1 MNFFCVFQINFFEFL
16 AEISSLSK
24 ENLNFLGK
32 NYGSSSFSDF
42 DWKILSVKSLGRASN
57 HHFAWPG
64 EHVEEKFCFRATF
77 IYHTFR
83 TSSEF
88 SSVFCQKN
96 SPRCQNCILLVQRVV
111 FGGKK
116 CLFFSIKTMVFI
128 FSGLRESDFPAF
140 GLKLSEK
147 GCQKCIL
154 PVNNNFLRTSREK
167 TWFSIFSFGFRVKRI
182 RTFFAKSSARTSN
195 FQFRFPDDH
204 LMLNMFFF
212 KIVISIFPSDFE
224 REVFRL

>member
-96 SPRCQNCILLVQRVV
+96 SPRCQNCILLVQRVF
-111 FGGKK
+111 FGGKTD
-116 CLFFSIKTMVFI
+116 FFPYKKH
-128 FSGLRESDFPAF
+128 GLH
-140 GLKLSEK
+140 
-147 GCQKCIL
+147 
-154 PVNNNFLRTSREK
+154 FLRTSREWK
-167 TWFSIFSFGFRVKRI
+167 T
-182 RTFFAKSSARTSN
+182 N
-195 FQFRFPDDH
+195 FQLLTKNFQ
-204 LMLNMFFF
+204 
-212 KIVISIFPSDFE
+212 KG
-224 REVFRL
+224 